1 MENQERIFADGF
13 IIKRRE
19 NAPEFVIGNLSVK
32 VDEAIA
38 FLKKYEK
45 KGWVNLSIK
54 KGRSGN
60 PYIELDTFEA
70 KPKGEANPQSAGYTP
85 KSGADNLVAPEP
97 EEDGELPF

>member
-70 KPKGEANPQSAGYTP
+70 KPKGTSEAVPTA
-85 KSGADNLVAPEP
+85 APPPPVDP
-97 EEDGELPF
+97 EEDGDLPF

>member
-19 NAPEFVIGNLSVK
+19 NAPEFVIGNLSIK

-45 KGWVNLSIK
+45 KGWVNLNLK

-60 PYIELDTFEA
+60 PYVELDTFEA
-70 KPKGEANPQSAGYTP
+70 KPKDT
-85 KSGADNLVAPEP
+85 GAAVSPAPAAAEP
-97 EEDGELPF
+97 EEDGDLPF

>member
-19 NAPEFVIGNLSVK
+19 NAPEFVIGNLSIK

-45 KGWVNLSIK
+45 KGWVNLNLK

-60 PYIELDTFEA
+60 PYVELDTFEA
-70 KPKGEANPQSAGYTP
+70 KPKDAAASAASP
-85 KSGADNLVAPEP
+85 APAAAEP
-97 EEDGELPF
+97 EEDGDLPF

>member
-1 MENQERIFADGF
+1 MDNQERIFADGF

-70 KPKGEANPQSAGYTP
+70 KPKGTSEAVPFA
-85 KSGADNLVAPEP
+85 APPPPVDP
-97 EEDGELPF
+97 EEDGDLPF

>member
-1 MENQERIFADGF
+1 MDNQERIFADGF

-19 NAPEFVIGNLSVK
+19 NAPEWVIGNLSIK

-38 FLKKYEK
+38 FLKNNEK
-45 KGWVNLSIK
+45 KGWVNLNIK

-70 KPKGEANPQSAGYTP
+70 KPKGEEKAAKAAPPPQA
-85 KSGADNLVAPEP
+85 EP
-97 EEDGELPF
+97 EEDGDLPF

>member
-1 MENQERIFADGF
+1 MDNQERIFADGF

-45 KGWVNLSIK
+45 KGWVNLNIK

-70 KPKGEANPQSAGYTP
+70 KPKGEKEATP
-85 KSGADNLVAPEP
+85 PPAPAAAEP
-97 EEDGELPF
+97 EEDGDLPF

>member
-1 MENQERIFADGF
+1 MDNQERIFADGF

-45 KGWVNLSIK
+45 KGWVNLNIK

-70 KPKGEANPQSAGYTP
+70 KPKGDTGAAVPTATP
-85 KSGADNLVAPEP
+85 PPPEVP
-97 EEDGELPF
+97 EEDGDLPF

>member
-1 MENQERIFADGF
+1 MENKERIFADGF

-32 VDEAIA
+32 VDEAIS

-60 PYIELDTFEA
+60 PYVELDTYEG
-70 KPKGEANPQSAGYTP
+70 KPKDTGSAVSTAQS
-85 KSGADNLVAPEP
+85 SPEP
-97 EEDGELPF
+97 EEDGNLPF

>member
-45 KGWVNLSIK
+45 KGWVNLGIK

-70 KPKGEANPQSAGYTP
+70 KPKGAASNAATP
-85 KSGADNLVAPEP
+85 AAPPPPADP
-97 EEDGELPF
+97 EEDGDLPF

>member
-19 NAPEFVIGNLSVK
+19 NAPEFVIGNLSIK

-45 KGWVNLSIK
+45 KGWVNLNLK

-60 PYIELDTFEA
+60 PYVELDTFEA
-70 KPKGEANPQSAGYTP
+70 KPKGTGTAVPPAAT
-85 KSGADNLVAPEP
+85 EP
-97 EEDGELPF
+97 EEDGNLPF

>member
-13 IIKRRE
+13 IIKRRD
-19 NAPEFVIGNLSVK
+19 NAPEFVIGNLSIK

-45 KGWVNLSIK
+45 KGWVNLNLK

-60 PYIELDTFEA
+60 PYVELDTFEA
-70 KPKGEANPQSAGYTP
+70 KPKDTGAAVSA
-85 KSGADNLVAPEP
+85 KAEP
-97 EEDGELPF
+97 EDDGNLPF

>member
-1 MENQERIFADGF
+1 MDNQERIFADGF

-45 KGWVNLSIK
+45 KGWVNLNIK

-70 KPKGEANPQSAGYTP
+70 KTKGDTGAAVQKSATP
-85 KSGADNLVAPEP
+85 PPPEDP
-97 EEDGELPF
+97 EEDGDLPF

>member
-13 IIKRRE
+13 IIKRKE
-19 NAPEFVIGNLSVK
+19 NAPEFVIGNLSIK

-45 KGWVNLSIK
+45 KGWVNLGIK

-70 KPKGEANPQSAGYTP
+70 KPKGTSEAVPAAAP
-85 KSGADNLVAPEP
+85 PPPADP
-97 EEDGELPF
+97 EEDGDLPF